1 MLEIKQLRGGE
12 TVNSYIHIPSTKL
25 LYVLRY
31 ISKLT
36 KYHNTIKSLLP
47 KSEDDLDS
55 EMAVESWSGD
65 KLKNEVE
72 QLAPEEQ
79 EILTA
84 IYTGIT
90 SLELPGMMGM
100 DIDEVEKVLEK
111 LIDQGFLDLVRIRK
125 ETDLTEKGRAVTNFI
140 ITNF

>member
-1 MLEIKQLRGGE
+1 GSGGIE
-12 TVNSYIHIPSTKL
+12 GGSMG
-25 LYVLRY
+25 
-31 ISKLT
+31 
-36 KYHNTIKSLLP
+36 TIKSLLP